1 MMQADVVVVG
11 LGAMGAATLYQLAQ
25 RGCRVVGID
34 RFAPP
39 HEWGSSHGET
49 RITRLAAGEGA
60 SYLPLVRRSH
70 EIWRELK
77 SATGLRL
84 MQTTGGLILG
94 SRDGGPV
101 HHGQDAFVRR
111 TIALA
116 EQGGIAHD
124 VLTPDALMA
133 RFPQFR
139 LQGDEIGY
147 FEHDAGMLFPEACI
161 RAQIEAARTHGAEI
175 RVDETVLGIEQDR
188 GGVVVRTAA
197 GSLRAGRCVVAAGAW
212 IGKLLGGTLPRLARP
227 YRQALHWFAPE
238 RAADFSPGA
247 FPIFIWLHG
256 TGPEDYFYGF
266 PAGSDGAVKVATE
279 TYRSEV
285 DPDAMDR
292 DVTAA
297 ESAAMHLEHVAS
309 RLPRLSP
316 HVVRAKACLY
326 TVTPD
331 AGFIVDELPGAD
343 RILVV
348 SACSG
353 HGFKHSAAL
362 GEAVAQRVLGVAG
375 AISLHAFA
383 LDRLASPQND
393 LRRTTKPA

>member
-1 MMQADVVVVG
+1 MRADVAVVG
-11 LGAMGAATLYQLAQ
+11 LGAMGAATLYQLAR
-25 RGCRVVGID
+25 RGCRVIGID

-70 EIWRELK
+70 EIWRELEA
-77 SATGLRL
+77 ATGARL

-94 SRDGGPV
+94 PRDGGPV
-101 HHGQDAFVRR
+101 HHGKDAFVQR

-116 EQGGIAHD
+116 EQAGIAHD
-124 VLTPDALMA
+124 VLAADALSA

-139 LQGDEIGY
+139 LQGDEIAY
-147 FEHDAGMLFPEACI
+147 FEHEAGMLFPEACI
-161 RAQIEAARTHGAEI
+161 CAQIDAARAHGAEI
-175 RVDETVLGIEQDR
+175 RLDETVLGIEQEGD
-188 GGVVVRTAA
+188 GVLVRTAA
-197 GSLRAGRCVVAAGAW
+197 GPVRADRCVVAAGAW
-212 IGKLLGGTLPRLARP
+212 IGKLLGGALPHLARP
-227 YRQALHWFAPE
+227 FRQTLHWFAPE
-238 RAADFSPGA
+238 PCADFGPAA
-247 FPIFIWLHG
+247 FPVFIWLHG

-266 PAGSDGAVKVATE
+266 PAGPDGAVKVATE
-279 TYRSEV
+279 SYRSEI
-285 DPDAMDR
+285 DPDTMDR
-292 DVTAA
+292 AVTAA
-297 ESAAMHLEHVAS
+297 ESAAMHRDHVAS
-309 RLPRLSP
+309 RLPLLSS
-316 HVVRAKACLY
+316 HLLRAKACLY

-362 GEAVAQRVLGVAG
+362 GEAVAERVTGAAG
-375 AISLHAFA
+375 AISLRAFA
-383 LDRLASPQND
+383 LDRLGA
-393 LRRTTKPA
+393 PAE